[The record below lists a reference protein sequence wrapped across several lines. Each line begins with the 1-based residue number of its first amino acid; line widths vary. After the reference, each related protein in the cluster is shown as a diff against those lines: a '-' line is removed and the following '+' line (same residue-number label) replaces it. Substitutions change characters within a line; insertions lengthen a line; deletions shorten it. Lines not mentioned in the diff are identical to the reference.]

1 MCKPPTPDAMAAP
14 DDVDVKETAPD
25 AADADAE
32 ETPPTCCDKTKSFYV
47 QNSFMVNVILV
58 ICIARAHS
66 SLTTKTYEDVLSILA
81 IVAVIWIFLFT
92 GLGLRTREL
101 VKALK
106 NYEFNAFVQ
115 LFNLGLL
122 PVSIW
127 AVSRV
132 LIDIKVLST
141 PLANG
146 VAVCAFLPMTVII
159 CVQINQCVGCSMRL
173 CWLRRA
179 RNRHRH
185 AIEQASRRWRGG
197 RRDDAP
203 RRRRQI

>member
-14 DDVDVKETAPD
+14 DDVDVKGTAPDAADAAPD

-32 ETPPTCCDKTKSFYV
+32 ETPPTCFDRTKSFYV

-127 AVSRV
+127 AISVSYTH
-132 LIDIKVLST
+132 LT
-141 PLANG
+141 
-146 VAVCAFLPMTVII
+146 LPTKRIV
-159 CVQINQCVGCSMRL
+159 
-173 CWLRRA
+173 
-179 RNRHRH
+179 
-185 AIEQASRRWRGG
+185 
-197 RRDDAP
+197 
-203 RRRRQI
+203 